1 MLANQINKE
10 TRDTERERERMRLKD
25 DRTGGKE
32 GRTLSAAVRN

>member
-10 TRDTERERERMRLKD
+10 TRDTERERMRLKD